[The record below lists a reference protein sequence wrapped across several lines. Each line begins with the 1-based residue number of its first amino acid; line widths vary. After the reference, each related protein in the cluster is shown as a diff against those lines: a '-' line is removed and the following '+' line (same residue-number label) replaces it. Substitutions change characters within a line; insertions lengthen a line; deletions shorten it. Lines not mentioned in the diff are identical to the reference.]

1 LFLAMHAVIVG
12 CSRVGAELA
21 ESLEA
26 RGHSVSIIDRD
37 PKAFEDTLHR
47 GFHGKALIGIGFDRE
62 TLEEAGIEHAGIFVS
77 STRGDNSNILSARIA
92 REHYGVPAVAA
103 LIYDPRRAQI
113 YERLG
118 ISTVA
123 EVSWATD
130 QILARVLP
138 STESVE
144 WTIGSGEVVVVGLP
158 VPPSLIGR
166 PASEL
171 NAPGERVVSALGRF
185 GSTILPDEKTLLQE
199 GDFIHISVLRS
210 AVNELNRVL
219 GESGDGR
226 R

>member
-1 LFLAMHAVIVG
+1 MHAVIVG

-26 RGHSVSIIDRD
+26 RGHTVSIIDRD
-37 PKAFEDTLHR
+37 PKAFEDTLHP
-47 GFHGKALIGIGFDRE
+47 GFHGKALVGIGFDRE
-62 TLEEAGIEHAGIFVS
+62 TLEEAGIKDAGVFVS
-77 STRGDNSNILSARIA
+77 ATRGDNSNIVSARIA
-92 REHYGVPAVAA
+92 KEAYNVPAVAA

-144 WTIGSGEVVVVGLP
+144 WTIGSGEVVVVGIP
-158 VPPSLIGR
+158 APKSMIGK
-166 PASEL
+166 PASDINL
-171 NAPGERVVSALGRF
+171 PGKRIVSALAR
-185 GSTILPDEKTLLQE
+185 
-199 GDFIHISVLRS
+199 
-210 AVNELNRVL
+210 
-219 GESGDGR
+219 
-226 R
+226 